1 MSVAEAN
8 DDLPER
14 GGLLE
19 IGNMMSSGS
28 LRIFRN
34 QIPGSLVGGRS
45 VTRDCGLD
53 RRTGKILVFIWLG
66 RVKTRKS
73 GLGGSTWNASR
84 TRRVL
89 FLRIPFE

>member
-8 DDLPER
+8 DHLPEG

-34 QIPGSLVGGRS
+34 QIPG
-45 VTRDCGLD
+45 
-53 RRTGKILVFIWLG
+53 
-66 RVKTRKS
+66 
-73 GLGGSTWNASR
+73 LGGGEISD
-84 TRRVL
+84 
-89 FLRIPFE
+89 